1 MRVLNTRPAHQ
12 AEALN
17 EMIRTADCVPIALPT
32 LAIQAL
38 STDWLTTLPPLHTI
52 QKAIFVSAN
61 AVHYF
66 FKGLQIQRLIWP
78 STIQTFAIGSGTAA
92 ALAQQAIQNIQSP
105 DIADSEHVLALPS
118 LKNIQQESILLIS
131 GEKGR
136 PLLGAS
142 LRQRAAIVHHVSVY
156 KRTLPKKNLPFT
168 HTLWQDNALDIIL
181 MLSHEAIDNLF
192 VLFEEGARAWLQSK
206 PWIVISPRLVEIA
219 HSYHVTTVI
228 HSEYADIITTLTRLM
243 HNHGREIS

>member
-17 EMIRTADCVPIALPT
+17 EIIRTAGCVPIAMPT

-38 STDWLTTLPPLHTI
+38 STDWLTTLPPLHSI

-66 FKGLQIQRLIWP
+66 FKGLQIQQLIWP
-78 STIQTFAIGSGTAA
+78 STIQTFAIGSGTAT

-105 DIADSEHVLALPS
+105 DVADSEHVLALPS
-118 LKNIQQESILLIS
+118 LQSIQQESILLIS

-136 PLLGAS
+136 LLLGNS

-168 HTLWQDNALDIIL
+168 HALWQDNALDIIL

-192 VLFEEGARAWLQSK
+192 VLFEEGARTWLQSK

>member
-1 MRVLNTRPAHQ
+1 
-12 AEALN
+12 
-17 EMIRTADCVPIALPT
+17 MIRTAGCVPIALPT

-38 STDWLTTLPPLHTI
+38 STDWLTMLPPLHTI

-66 FKGLQIQRLIWP
+66 FTGLQIKQLVWP
-78 STIQTFAIGSGTAA
+78 STIQTFAIGSGTAN
-92 ALAQQAIQNIQSP
+92 ALAQHAVQNIQSP
-105 DIADSEHVLALPS
+105 DVADSEHVLALPALQS
-118 LKNIQQESILLIS
+118 IQQESILLIS

-136 PLLGAS
+136 PLLESS
-142 LRQRAAIVHHVSVY
+142 LRQRAAMVHHVSVY
-156 KRTLPKKNLPFT
+156 KRTVPKKNLPFT
-168 HTLWQDNALDIIL
+168 HALWQDNAVDIIL

-192 VLFEEGARAWLQSK
+192 ILFEEGARTWLQSK

-243 HNHGREIS
+243 HDHGRNIS